1 MRVCVTGGTGFVG
14 GALVERLL
22 AEGKQVRALARVS
35 ARADALEQRGAE
47 VVRGDLSDAAA
58 LERAV
63 ADAEVVYHAAAK
75 VDPPGTKAE
84 YFTANVEGT
93 VRVLAASLQQ
103 KVQRVV
109 YLSSVAVYGIVR
121 AGEAITEDTPF
132 DEARE
137 RRDFYAQSKIAAD
150 EAAMAFARR
159 TGLPV
164 TILRPGVVY
173 GPPNVPGKGTL
184 PVALLG
190 FRAGKLDIVF
200 GDGDNRFPLNYVEN
214 LVDAM
219 LLAGA
224 AARGASEGEP
234 LRQYIVVDDEELT
247 LAQYHA
253 VKREVAK
260 TRPIF
265 LPGWPVLLA
274 ATFAGDALPREQVR
288 RALQNRIYSTRRIR
302 EELGWAPRTTLREA
316 IEEALRS
323 RR

>member
-1 MRVCVTGGTGFVG
+1 MRVCVTGATGFVG
-14 GALVERLL
+14 GALVKRLL
-22 AEGKQVRALARVS
+22 AEGAQVQALARPSV
-35 ARADALEQRGAE
+35 RADEIEQLGAE

-75 VDPPGTKAE
+75 VDSPGTKAE
-84 YFTANVEGT
+84 YFKANVEGT
-93 VRVLAASLQQ
+93 VRVLAAALQQ

-109 YLSSVAVYGIVR
+109 YLSSIAVYGIAR
-121 AGEAITEDTPF
+121 EGEAITEETPF
-132 DEARE
+132 DEARGQ
-137 RRDFYAQSKIAAD
+137 RDFYAQSKIAAD

-164 TILRPGVVY
+164 AILRPGVVY
-173 GPPNVPGKGTL
+173 GAPRPL

-190 FRAGKLDIVF
+190 FRAVKLDVIF
-200 GDGDNRFPLNYVEN
+200 GNRGNRFPLIYVEN
-214 LVDAM
+214 LVDGM

-224 AARGASEGEP
+224 APRTAAGGEP
-234 LRQYIVVDDEELT
+234 LRQYIVVDDEDLT

-253 VKREVAK
+253 TLQEVAH

-274 ATFAGDALPREQVR
+274 ARFAGDALPREQVR
-288 RALQNRIYSTRRIR
+288 RALQNRKYETRRIR
-302 EELGWAPRTTLREA
+302 EELGWAAKVALREA
-316 IEEALRS
+316 MEQTLRS
-323 RR
+323 QR

>member
-14 GALVERLL
+14 GALVKRLL
-22 AEGKQVRALARVS
+22 AEGKEVRALARPS
-35 ARADALEQRGAE
+35 GRADELERLGAE

-63 ADAEVVYHAAAK
+63 ADAEVVYHAAAQ
-75 VDPPGTKAE
+75 VDRPATKAE
-84 YFTANVEGT
+84 YFKANVEGT
-93 VRVLAASLQQ
+93 MRVLAAALQHSV
-103 KVQRVV
+103 KRVV
-109 YLSSVAVYGIVR
+109 HLSSIAVYGILR
-121 AGEAITEDTPF
+121 EGEAITEETPF

-150 EAAMAFARR
+150 EAAMSFARR

-173 GPPNVPGKGTL
+173 GPPKEL
-184 PVALLG
+184 PVAPLG
-190 FRAGKLDIVF
+190 FRAGKLDLIF
-200 GDGDNRFPLNYVEN
+200 GNRDNRFPLNYIEN

-224 AARGASEGEP
+224 APRVASEGEP
-234 LRQYIVVDDEELT
+234 LRQYIVVDDEDLT
-247 LAQYHA
+247 LGQYHG
-253 VKREVAK
+253 VMQEVAR

-265 LPGWPVLLA
+265 MPGWPVLFA
-274 ATFAGDALPREQVR
+274 ATFAGATLPREQVR
-288 RALQNRIYSTRRIR
+288 RALQNRFYSTRRIR
-302 EELGWAPRTTLREA
+302 EELGWTPRVALREA
-316 IEEALRS
+316 IEKTWRA